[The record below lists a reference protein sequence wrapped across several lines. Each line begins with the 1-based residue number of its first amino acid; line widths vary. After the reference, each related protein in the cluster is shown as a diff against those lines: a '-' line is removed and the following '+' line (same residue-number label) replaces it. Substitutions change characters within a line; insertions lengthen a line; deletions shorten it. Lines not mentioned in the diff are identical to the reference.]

1 MKLMWTGSDVLF
13 QLRYPPY
20 IRLRFRV
27 KIFFER
33 IITRLIQPFLE
44 CNLADSKNLKE
55 DLESIG
61 YKNIIVQPDP
71 VKYTEVYP
79 VVEHEGVNVLYYIP
93 KGKKNQKFTEWLY
106 GWDIWM
112 EFKQKNNYNYI
123 EVNGDSDMSKI
134 YPITDLYF
142 RPTRYDG
149 ASRMVQECEIQ
160 GIPTI
165 HFFGENSNE

>member
-33 IITRLIQPFLE
+33 IVTRLIQPFLE

-79 VVEHEGVNVLYYIP
+79 KVEHVGVNVLYYIP
-93 KGKKNQKFTEWLY
+93 RGKRNRNSRNGCTAGIY
-106 GWDIWM
+106 GW
-112 EFKQKNNYNYI
+112 N
-123 EVNGDSDMSKI
+123 
-134 YPITDLYF
+134 
-142 RPTRYDG
+142 
-149 ASRMVQECEIQ
+149 
-160 GIPTI
+160 
-165 HFFGENSNE
+165 